1 MSFIVLKFSELQK
14 IIYFFLFIA
23 FIIFLLIQGINLL
36 GWLKLSII
44 QSMTPSISLALI
56 VLGFLLRSVTIQHE
70 RLANFIGKPIVH
82 GLWKGLLISNYK
94 NSEGHQIPPIEIYF
108 YVKQTFL
115 ITTIKSF
122 TSNQKSESVITALS
136 QNKDTDT
143 TTFLYTYKFYRTR
156 NSENKVTFGSGD
168 LSLTDNGEILT
179 GIYWTNSNTCGEIV
193 LNLIDRKC
201 KNIDSFEMANFHFNQ
216 NIKVT

>member
-14 IIYFFLFIA
+14 IIFFFLFIA

-168 LSLTDNGEILT
+168 LNLTDKGKILT
-179 GIYWTNSNTCGEIV
+179 GIYCDI
-193 LNLIDRKC
+193 
-201 KNIDSFEMANFHFNQ
+201 M
-216 NIKVT
+216 

>member
-44 QSMTPSISLALI
+44 QSITPSISLALI

-70 RLANFIGKPIVH
+70 RLARFIGKPIVH
-82 GLWKGLLISNYK
+82 GLWKGSLISNYK
-94 NSEGHQIPPIEIYF
+94 NSEGQQIPPIEIYF

-115 ITTIKSF
+115 ITTIKSL
-122 TSNQKSESVITALS
+122 VV
-136 QNKDTDT
+136 
-143 TTFLYTYKFYRTR
+143 YKNNVF
-156 NSENKVTFGSGD
+156 
-168 LSLTDNGEILT
+168 
-179 GIYWTNSNTCGEIV
+179 
-193 LNLIDRKC
+193 
-201 KNIDSFEMANFHFNQ
+201 
-216 NIKVT
+216 

>member
-44 QSMTPSISLALI
+44 QSITPSISLALI

-82 GLWKGLLISNYK
+82 GLWKGSLISNYK
-94 NSEGHQIPPIEIYF
+94 NSEGYQIPPIEIYF

-168 LSLTDNGEILT
+168 LNLTDNGKILT

-201 KNIDSFEMANFHFNQ
+201 KNIDSFAMAQYHFSE
-216 NIKVT
+216 IEKAM

>member
-14 IIYFFLFIA
+14 IINFFLIIA
-23 FIIFLLIQGINLL
+23 FIIFLLIQGINLS
-36 GWLKLSII
+36 GWFKFSII
-44 QSMTPSISLALI
+44 QSITPSISLALI
-56 VLGFLLRSVTIQHE
+56 ILGFLLRSVTIQHE
-70 RLANFIGKPIVH
+70 RLARFIGKPIVH
-82 GLWKGLLISNYK
+82 GLWKGYLISNFK
-94 NSEGHQIPPIEIYF
+94 NSEGQQIPPIEIYF

-136 QNKDTDT
+136 QNKDTET
-143 TTFLYTYKFYRTR
+143 TNFLYTYKFYRTR
-156 NSENKVTFGSGD
+156 NRENRVTFGSGD
-168 LSLTDNGEILT
+168 LSLTDNGKILT

-201 KNIDSFEMANFHFNQ
+201 ENIDSFEMASFHFNK
-216 NIKVT
+216 NVKVT